1 MLSFKRPRK
10 SPSIFLVYRSPQFF
24 ELRFFYAAD
33 VHCAEQIDVSRP
45 VRSSFALYEPQLS
58 QIYSCVLWWRYSLW
72 IPPHLWQRCEVYSAA
87 TLTTVLPVS
96 RALIAEEL
104 FKLLERPWAELL
116 FTILGLLGKIFV
128 INPPVRSSIAK
139 TVPSPYCCTSVLD
152 RQWFISA
159 IQRFSLV

>member
-45 VRSSFALYEPQLS
+45 VRSSFALYEPQFS
-58 QIYSCVLWWRYSLW
+58 QIYSCVLWWRCSLW
-72 IPPHLWQRCEVYSAA
+72 IPPHFGQRCEVYSAA

-96 RALIAEEL
+96 RAL
-104 FKLLERPWAELL
+104 
-116 FTILGLLGKIFV
+116 
-128 INPPVRSSIAK
+128 
-139 TVPSPYCCTSVLD
+139 
-152 RQWFISA
+152 
-159 IQRFSLV
+159 